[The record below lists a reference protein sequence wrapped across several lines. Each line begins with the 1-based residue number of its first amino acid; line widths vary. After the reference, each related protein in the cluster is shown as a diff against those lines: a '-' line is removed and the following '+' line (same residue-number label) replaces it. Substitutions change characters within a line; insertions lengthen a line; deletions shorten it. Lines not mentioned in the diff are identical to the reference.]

1 MASSQ
6 AGSPSASQAGSSPR
20 GREVTRA
27 RVAVTGSSGL
37 IGRALVASLRA
48 DGYDV
53 IRLVRLQSLPGRA
66 PGRDD
71 AVSRWNPGAADGGLD
86 PAAMTGV
93 TAVVHLAGAGIGDKR
108 WTEARKAELRDSRI
122 KATRALSSGLAKLAK
137 PPATLLCASAIGWY
151 GDTSGRDVDEDSPA
165 GSGFLPTLVKDWE
178 AAADPARTAGIR
190 TAHLRSGLV
199 LASGGGTLAKM
210 VPVFK
215 LGLGTRLGPGTQYM
229 SWISLADEIGA
240 IRFLLDRP
248 DVAGP
253 VNLTA
258 PNPVTNAEFT
268 AALDAT
274 LGRPK
279 VFRLPVPGLRLPSGG
294 VGVPGQALRLA
305 LGEMAGELLASARVL
320 PHRLIEADYHFSHS
334 YITPALRYAL
344 G

>member
-1 MASSQ
+1 
-6 AGSPSASQAGSSPR
+6 
-20 GREVTRA
+20 VTRA
-27 RVAVTGSSGL
+27 RVAVTGASGL
-37 IGRALVASLRA
+37 IGGALVASLRA

-53 IRLVRLQSLPGRA
+53 IRLVRRQSATPSPARG
-66 PGRDD
+66 DS
-71 AVSRWNPGAADGGLD
+71 VSRWDPQVPDGGLD
-86 PAAMTGV
+86 PAAFTRV

-108 WTEARKAELRDSRI
+108 WTESRKAELRNSRV
-122 KATRALSSGLAKLAK
+122 KATRALTTGLAKLAE
-137 PPATLLCASAIGWY
+137 PPATLLCGSAIGWY
-151 GDTSGRDVDEDSPA
+151 GDTGGRDVDEDSPA
-165 GSGFLPTLVKDWE
+165 GSGFLPTLVRDWE
-178 AAADPARTAGIR
+178 AAADPARSAGIR
-190 TAHLRSGLV
+190 TVHLRSGLV
-199 LASGGGTLAKM
+199 MAGSGGTLAKM

-215 LGLGTRLGPGTQYM
+215 FGLGTRLGSGTQYM

-240 IRFLLDRP
+240 IRFLLDQP
-248 DVAGP
+248 DVVGP

-274 LGRPK
+274 LGKPK
-279 VFRLPVPGLRLPSGG
+279 VLRLPVPKLRLPSAG

>member
-1 MASSQ
+1 LASSQ
-6 AGSPSASQAGSSPR
+6 AAEPPAE
-20 GREVTRA
+20 GRAVTRA

-37 IGRALVASLRA
+37 IGGALVASLRA
-48 DGYDV
+48 AVYDV
-53 IRLVRLQSLPGRA
+53 IRLLRRQLASSTPRPGPADTVSHWDPRTQ
-66 PGRDD
+66 D
-71 AVSRWNPGAADGGLD
+71 ADLD
-86 PAAMTGV
+86 PQAFTGV

-122 KATRALSSGLAKLAK
+122 KATRALASGLAKLPH
-137 PPATLLCASAIGWY
+137 PPATLLCGSAIGYY
-151 GDTSGRDVDEDSPA
+151 GDIHGHDVDESGPV
-165 GSGFLPTLVKDWE
+165 GSGFLAELVRDWE
-178 AAADPARTAGIR
+178 AAADPARSAGIR
-190 TAHLRSGLV
+190 VANLRSGLV
-199 LASGGGTLAKM
+199 LAAGGGMLAKM

-229 SWISLADEIGA
+229 SWISLVDEIGA

-274 LGRPK
+274 LGQPR
-279 VFRLPVPGLRLPSGG
+279 VLRLPVPRLRLPSASL
-294 VGVPGQALRLA
+294 GVPTQALRLA

-320 PHRLIEADYHFSHS
+320 PERLLEADYHFSHP
-334 YITPALRYAL
+334 YLTPALRYAL

>member
-1 MASSQ
+1 M
-6 AGSPSASQAGSSPR
+6 
-20 GREVTRA
+20 TRA

-37 IGRALVASLRA
+37 IGGALVASLRA

-53 IRLVRLQSLPGRA
+53 VRLLRRQPGPGTAPAGPAA
-66 PGRDD
+66 PGDG
-71 AVSRWNPGAADGGLD
+71 VSHWDPGAPDAGLD
-86 PAAMTGV
+86 PQAFIGV

-108 WTEARKAELRDSRI
+108 WTEARKAEIRDSRI
-122 KATRALSSGLAKLAK
+122 KATRALASGLAKLAK

-151 GDTSGRDVDEDSPA
+151 GDTHGRDVDESAPA
-165 GSGFLPTLVKDWE
+165 GSGFLAELVQDWE
-178 AAADPARTAGIR
+178 AAADPARSAGIR

-199 LASGGGTLAKM
+199 LTARGGTLARM

-215 LGLGTRLGPGTQYM
+215 LGLGARLGPGTQYM
-229 SWISLADEIGA
+229 SWISLVDEIGA
-240 IRFLLDRP
+240 IRFLLDQP
-248 DVAGP
+248 EIAGP

-279 VFRLPVPGLRLPSGG
+279 VFRLPVPGLRLPSAT

-320 PHRLIEADYHFSHS
+320 PERLLDADYHFSHP

>member
-1 MASSQ
+1 LGSSQ
-6 AGSPSASQAGSSPR
+6 AAEPPAE
-20 GREVTRA
+20 GRAVTRA

-37 IGRALVASLRA
+37 IGGALVASLRA
-48 DGYDV
+48 SGYDV
-53 IRLVRLQSLPGRA
+53 VRLLRRQPGPSTAPPPGPGDTVSHWDPRA
-66 PGRDD
+66 QD
-71 AVSRWNPGAADGGLD
+71 AHLD
-86 PAAMTGV
+86 PHAFVGV

-108 WTEARKAELRDSRI
+108 WSEARKAELRDSRV
-122 KATRALSSGLAKLAK
+122 KATRALTSGLAKLSP
-137 PPATLLCASAIGWY
+137 PPATLLCGSAIGYY
-151 GDTSGRDVDEDSPA
+151 GDTHGRDVDESAPV
-165 GSGFLPTLVKDWE
+165 GSGFLAELVRDWE
-178 AAADPARTAGIR
+178 AAADPARSAGIR
-190 TAHLRSGLV
+190 VAHLRSGLV
-199 LASGGGTLAKM
+199 MAGRGGTLAKM

-248 DVAGP
+248 DVSGP

-279 VFRLPVPGLRLPSGG
+279 VLRLPVPRLRLPSAS
-294 VGVPGQALRLA
+294 VGVPSQALRLA

-320 PHRLIEADYHFSHS
+320 PERLLEADYHFS
-334 YITPALRYAL
+334 YPYLTPALRSAL

>member
-1 MASSQ
+1 LASSQ
-6 AGSPSASQAGSSPR
+6 AGDPPTAGR
-20 GREVTRA
+20 AVTRA

-37 IGRALVASLRA
+37 IGSALVASLRA

-53 IRLVRLQSLPGRA
+53 VRMLRRQRGVTLAPPPA
-66 PGRDD
+66 PGDTVTYWDPGTED
-71 AVSRWNPGAADGGLD
+71 ARLD
-86 PAAMTGV
+86 PQAFIGV

-108 WTEARKAELRDSRI
+108 WTEARKAELRNSRV
-122 KATRALSSGLAKLAK
+122 KATRMLTSGLAKLSE

-151 GDTSGRDVDEDSPA
+151 GDTGGRDVDESAPA
-165 GSGFLPTLVKDWE
+165 GSGFLAELVRDWE
-178 AAADPARTAGIR
+178 AAADPARAAGIR
-190 TAHLRSGLV
+190 TVHLRSGLV
-199 LASGGGTLAKM
+199 LAAGGGTLARM

-215 LGLGTRLGPGTQYM
+215 LGLGTRLGSGTQYM
-229 SWISLADEIGA
+229 SWISLVDEIGA
-240 IRFLLDRP
+240 IRFLLDQAE
-248 DVAGP
+248 VAGP

-279 VFRLPVPGLRLPSGG
+279 VLRLPVPRLRLPSAS
-294 VGVPGQALRLA
+294 VGVPAQALRLA

-320 PHRLIEADYHFSHS
+320 PERLLEADYHFSHP

>member
-1 MASSQ
+1 
-6 AGSPSASQAGSSPR
+6 
-20 GREVTRA
+20 VTRA

-37 IGRALVASLRA
+37 VGSALVASLSA
-48 DGYDV
+48 AGYDV
-53 IRLVRLQSLPGRA
+53 VRLVRRQPTLPAAGTTPP
-66 PGRDD
+66 PGPGDT
-71 AVSRWNPGAADGGLD
+71 VSRWDPRTADADLD
-86 PAAMTGV
+86 PQAFIGV

-108 WTEARKAELRDSRI
+108 WTESRKAELRDSRI
-122 KATRALSSGLAKLAK
+122 KATRGLASGLAKLPE

-151 GDTSGRDVDEDSPA
+151 GDTHGRDVDESAPA
-165 GSGFLPTLVKDWE
+165 GSGFLAELVRDWE
-178 AAADPARTAGIR
+178 AAADPARSAGIR

-199 LASGGGTLAKM
+199 LAPSGGTLAKM
-210 VPVFK
+210 VPIFK

-229 SWISLADEIGA
+229 SWISLVDEIGA

-279 VFRLPVPGLRLPSGG
+279 VLRLPVPKLRLPSAS
-294 VGVPGQALRLA
+294 VGVPTQALRLA

-320 PHRLIEADYHFSHS
+320 PERLLDADYHFSHP

>member
-6 AGSPSASQAGSSPR
+6 AEPPPAAGR
-20 GREVTRA
+20 AVTRA

-37 IGRALVASLRA
+37 IGSALVASLRA

-53 IRLVRLQSLPGRA
+53 VRLVRRQALPGTAAA
-66 PGRDD
+66 PSDS
-71 AVSRWNPGAADGGLD
+71 VSRWDPGVPDGGLD
-86 PAAMTGV
+86 PAAFVGI

-108 WTEARKAELRDSRI
+108 WTAVRKAEIRDSRV
-122 KATRALSSGLAKLAK
+122 KATRALTTGLAKLAE
-137 PPATLLCASAIGWY
+137 PPATLLCGSAIGWY
-151 GDTSGRDVDEDSPA
+151 GDAHGRDVDENSPA
-165 GSGFLPTLVKDWE
+165 GSGFLPELVRDWE
-178 AAADPARTAGIR
+178 AAADPASSAGIR
-190 TAHLRSGLV
+190 TVHLRSGLV
-199 LASGGGTLAKM
+199 LAGSGGTLAKM
-210 VPVFK
+210 VPVFR
-215 LGLGTRLGPGTQYM
+215 LGLGTRLGSGTQYM

-240 IRFLLDRP
+240 IRFLFDQP
-248 DVAGP
+248 DLAGP

-279 VFRLPVPGLRLPSGG
+279 VLRIPLRGLRLPSAGLS
-294 VGVPGQALRLA
+294 VPSQALRLA

-320 PHRLIEADYHFSHS
+320 PHRLLEADYHFSHP

>member
-1 MASSQ
+1 MASNQ
-6 AGSPSASQAGSSPR
+6 AGEPPAT

-37 IGRALVASLRA
+37 IGGALVASLRA

-53 IRLVRLQSLPGRA
+53 IRLVRRQSGQA
-66 PGRDD
+66 T
-71 AVSRWNPGAADGGLD
+71 ASSQGAADTVSYWDPGVADAGLD
-86 PAAMTGV
+86 PRAFIGV

-122 KATRALSSGLAKLAK
+122 KATSALTSGLAKLAE
-137 PPATLLCASAIGWY
+137 PPATLLCGSAIGWY
-151 GDTSGRDVDEDSPA
+151 GDTRGRDVDESDPA
-165 GSGFLPTLVKDWE
+165 GSGFLAELVKDWE
-178 AAADPARTAGIR
+178 AAADPARSAGIR
-190 TAHLRSGLV
+190 TVHMRSGLV
-199 LASGGGTLAKM
+199 LTGGGGTLAKM
-210 VPVFK
+210 VPVFR
-215 LGLGTRLGPGTQYM
+215 LGLGARLGPGTQYM
-229 SWISLADEIGA
+229 SWISLLDEIGA
-240 IRFLLDRP
+240 IRFLLDQP
-248 DVAGP
+248 DIAGP

-279 VFRLPVPGLRLPSGG
+279 VLRLPVPRLRLPSTGL
-294 VGVPGQALRLA
+294 GVPSQALRLA

-320 PHRLIEADYHFSHS
+320 PERLLDADYHFSHS